1 MATNSPRENR
11 PAQRHM
17 RFWPTDQPT
26 ELALPVST
34 LWENL
39 AESAARYP
47 DKTAIAFLGSQLSYR
62 QLLNQAEVLAG
73 WLHSVGV
80 RHGDRVALFMQ
91 NCPQWVIAFHA
102 ITRLGAVVLP
112 VNPMN
117 RAAELQYLLEDAEVR
132 AVICSA
138 EVAAHVATAQ
148 TALDITPATMP
159 VVVTAYVD
167 ALPDVSEREPTI
179 PAAMLSLLL
188 AEHPLPAGF
197 VPWRQAL
204 STTLIPP
211 AYSVKPDDLAMLP
224 YTSGTTGKAKGC
236 LHTHRTLMPNIIGI
250 GQWGHTTAESIWL
263 GVAPMF
269 HITGVMG
276 SMLSPLFGG
285 CTVVMMPRWDRELA
299 TTLIARH
306 QVTVWILIPT
316 MLIDLLGDPN
326 LDRSKLSS
334 LKFLYGGGAPMP
346 SAVADQLQARLGMV
360 FNEGYG
366 LTETAAPTH
375 GNPVG
380 RVKRQCLGIP
390 VYGTDARIIDPQTGL
405 EVPSGEVGEI
415 VVRGPQLFLG
425 YWRQPEATAAA
436 FIEIDGQRFFRTGDL
451 GHVDEEG
458 YFFLTDR
465 LKRMINSSGYKI
477 WPSEVELMLFKHPA
491 VHEACVISTRD
502 AYRGEMVKAVIVL
515 AIGAT
520 ATAEDIIA
528 WARTQISAY
537 KVPRVIEFVAAL
549 PKNASGKVMW
559 RTLQEAEDQR
569 SQSH

>member
-1 MATNSPRENR
+1 MATSMHEGQHAEPTPRY
-11 PAQRHM
+11 
-17 RFWPTDQPT
+17 WPPDQPR
-26 ELALPVST
+26 ALVVPVST

-39 AESAARYP
+39 AVSASRYP
-47 DKTAIAFLGSQLSYR
+47 DKTAIAFLGSTLSYR
-62 QLLNQAEVLAG
+62 ELLNQAETLAG

-91 NCPQWVIAFHA
+91 NCPQWVIGFHA

-138 EVAAHVATAQ
+138 EVATHVATAQ
-148 TALDITPATMP
+148 SALPIAPEAMP
-159 VVVTAYVD
+159 VVVATYAD
-167 ALPDVSEREPTI
+167 ALAAVSDGLDI
-179 PAAMLSLLL
+179 PAAMHSFLM
-188 AEHPLPAGF
+188 AEHLLPAGF
-197 VPWRQAL
+197 VTWHDAL
-204 STTLIPP
+204 AANLRPP
-211 AYSVKPDDLAMLP
+211 AYNVQPDDLAMLP

-236 LHTHRTLMPNIIGI
+236 LHTHRTLMPNIIGV
-250 GQWGHTTAESIWL
+250 GQWGHTSAESVWL

-269 HITGVMG
+269 HITGAMG

-285 CTVVMMPRWDRELA
+285 GTVIMMPRWDRQLA
-299 TTLIARH
+299 ATLIARH
-306 QVTVWILIPT
+306 QVNVWILIPT
-316 MLIDLLGDPN
+316 MLIDLLGDQN
-326 LDRSKLSS
+326 LDASKLTS
-334 LKFLYGGGAPMP
+334 LRFLYGGGAPMP
-346 SAVADQLQARLGMV
+346 AAVAEQLLARLGLV

-390 VYGTDARIIDPQTGL
+390 VYGTDSRIIDPQTGVEL
-405 EVPSGEVGEI
+405 STGEIGEI

-436 FIEIDGQRFFRTGDL
+436 FVEIDGHRFFRTGDL
-451 GHVDEEG
+451 GHVDAEG

-465 LKRMINSSGYKI
+465 LKRMINASGYKV
-477 WPSEVELMLFKHPA
+477 WPSEVELMLFQHPL
-491 VHEACVISTRD
+491 VHEACVIATRD
-502 AYRGEMVKAVIVL
+502 AYRGETVKAVIVL
-515 AIGAT
+515 AAGASAT
-520 ATAEDIIA
+520 ADDIIA
-528 WARTQISAY
+528 WARTRMSAY
-537 KVPRVIEFVAAL
+537 KVPRVVEFVEAL

-569 SQSH
+569 HQTH